1 MKHMGLK
8 AIGCLLGAAALCIPV
23 TRAFAMAAGPT
34 PARPSSAMPANAAD
48 VSRSQT
54 AYPGTLNY
62 IDGQASI
69 GDQALNSKSIGDA
82 QLDAGQTLTTQNGKA
97 EILLTPGVFLRVGD
111 NSRVKMISPSL
122 TNTDVELEQG
132 EATVEVTD
140 LHPQNDLR
148 IETDGA
154 SAQLVKNGFYDFDA
168 NQGQIRVFDGQAMVR
183 AGDREVKVKGGHAL
197 DLNAANLKAH
207 GFDKKAY
214 EADNSLYNWSSLRSA
229 YVAEANA
236 EIAPQY
242 VVGGWYGP
250 GWIGTGWYWN
260 PWFACY
266 TFLPGDGLF
275 YSPFGW
281 GFYSPFV
288 AYSYFGGFYG
298 PHFYH
303 AFSVNP
309 HAWGPVHNTPVY
321 RSGLSTL
328 HAAPALNGNPREFGS
343 VRAGGFRG
351 TGTAGGFHEG
361 AVGEFHGGGFSGG
374 GFHGGFGGG
383 GFGGHGR

>member
-1 MKHMGLK
+1 MKHMTLK
-8 AIGCLLGAAALCIPV
+8 TIGCLLGAAALCLPALPAKAD
-23 TRAFAMAAGPT
+23 TRP
-34 PARPSSAMPANAAD
+34 
-48 VSRSQT
+48 QT

-69 GDQALNSKSIGDA
+69 GNQILSSKSIGTA

-111 NSRVKMISPSL
+111 NSAVKMISPSL
-122 TNTDVELEQG
+122 TNTDVDLEKG

-140 LHPQNDLR
+140 LYKQNDLR
-148 IETDGA
+148 VEEDGA
-154 SAQLVKNGFYDFDA
+154 STQLVKNGFYDFDA
-168 NQGQIRVFDGQAMVR
+168 NDGQVRVLKGEAMVTT
-183 AGDREVKVKGGHAL
+183 GDRNVKVKGGHEF
-197 DLNAANLKAH
+197 DLKAAKPKPRDFNEK
-207 GFDKKAY
+207 GY

-236 EIAPQY
+236 EVAPQY
-242 VVGGWYGP
+242 VIGGWYGP
-250 GWIGTGWYWN
+250 GWIGAGWYWN

-266 TFLPGDGLF
+266 TFLPGEGLF

-298 PHFYH
+298 PHYYH
-303 AFSVNP
+303 VFGMNP

-321 RSGLSTL
+321 HYGWNALRTV
-328 HAAPALNGNPREFGS
+328 PALRDNPRGFSS
-343 VRAGGFRG
+343 VQEGGFRG
-351 TGTAGGFHEG
+351 TGTVGGFPAG
-361 AVGEFHGGGFSGG
+361 NFGGFQGGRLAGG
-374 GFHGGFGGG
+374 GFHGGFAGG